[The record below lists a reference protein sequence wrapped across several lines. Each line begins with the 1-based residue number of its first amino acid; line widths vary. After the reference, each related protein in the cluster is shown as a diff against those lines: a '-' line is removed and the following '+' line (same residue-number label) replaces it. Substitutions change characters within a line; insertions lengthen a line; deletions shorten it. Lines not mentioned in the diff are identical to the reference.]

1 MKWLSNINPKL
12 LTKALTDKE
21 EAFVTNIVD
30 NKQEPLDAF
39 YAAGY
44 KGDSEA
50 ANKSRAKRLQ
60 RHLWLH
66 IEHRIQQ
73 RVGETST
80 MALNVLEEL
89 MRSAESEN
97 VRLNAARDIL
107 SRAGYDAIQKQ
118 ETTVRD
124 ITDLSDAELN
134 EQITD
139 LMSQNNVVPIKNK
152 RKKPD

>member
-1 MKWLSNINPKL
+1 
-12 LTKALTDKE
+12 
-21 EAFVTNIVD
+21 
-30 NKQEPLDAF
+30 
-39 YAAGY
+39 
-44 KGDSEA
+44 
-50 ANKSRAKRLQ
+50 
-60 RHLWLH
+60 
-66 IEHRIQQ
+66 
-73 RVGETST
+73 

-134 EQITD
+134 EQI
-139 LMSQNNVVPIKNK
+139 QANK
-152 RKKPD
+152 R

>member
-44 KGDSEA
+44 KGDSEN
-50 ANKSRAKRLQ
+50 ANKSRSKRLQ

-107 SRAGYDAIQKQ
+107 SRAGYDATQRS
-118 ETTVRD
+118 ETTIKEVSD
-124 ITDLSDAELN
+124 LTDEELDSQIRQLASD
-134 EQITD
+134 
-139 LMSQNNVVPIKNK
+139 NVVVL
-152 RKKPD
+152 KKED